1 MDLVLWSSLKFG
13 QVGDRV
19 QKPKNFVVVICT
31 WLQRGRRGPE
41 WTPTDPPQAHFYGC
55 HAMPFLPSS
64 AKIVEQIFHPR
75 KRLCTEW
82 LSAAAAAFQLK
93 CALRVR
99 FGVRRGHEIFKTPL
113 SLSLS
118 PQSCEKRAT
127 CNGSPASIKARANS

>member
-75 KRLCTEW
+75 KR
-82 LSAAAAAFQLK
+82 
-93 CALRVR
+93 ALHRMVVGGGGGVSIEVR
-99 FGVRRGHEIFKTPL
+99 
-113 SLSLS
+113 S
-118 PQSCEKRAT
+118 PCPIWSEKRT
-127 CNGSPASIKARANS
+127 